1 MYTIGHEH
9 VLGGISKETL
19 DLAIALAKSIE
30 ADEEKLKAIKEK
42 QKVSWG
48 KYCMNYNTF
57 NDLFVELINQE
68 NYDFWENAEKMN
80 IFPKKHVCF
89 LISDQHL
96 IPHGVIGKLCKSF
109 I

>member
-42 QKVSWG
+42 QKVS
-48 KYCMNYNTF
+48 
-57 NDLFVELINQE
+57 
-68 NYDFWENAEKMN
+68 
-80 IFPKKHVCF
+80 
-89 LISDQHL
+89 
-96 IPHGVIGKLCKSF
+96 
-109 I
+109 